1 MSSDQKP
8 SNLKRPAEENTKSS
22 GTNKK
27 ESSEQIRSEEG
38 IGEEKR
44 PKLEP
49 APQPPAQVVDESS
62 ENPKKLSVSG
72 SSSAPSPSASA
83 PLPPTIAINMN
94 TPQSLQAAH
103 NNVAAF
109 HQLLASGPLFGHGLP
124 TSMPSGGSPGIAGQ
138 TFPPGT
144 HPGAMAAALAAASA
158 AAQQQGAPQHQ
169 NAPTAEQQ
177 AAAAQLQA
185 IFGGAP
191 GGAPVPFGV
200 YPPPGMRPDFLGPM
214 AGFYMDSAAAAGF
227 HPYGMDPGRRKN
239 ATREVTLPLK
249 QWLNDHRRNPYP
261 SKAEKTILA
270 IFTKMTMTQVSTW
283 FANARRHE
291 PRRDSSLLENGASNT
306 IHGQLN
312 GVYEGQSKDSESDS
326 PRKKIWSIADTLN
339 PQRTTTSSSC
349 SSSSS
354 GASPPRPVLTSM
366 NNSTDYASAF
376 AAALAAAN
384 PHLDLNLNGQAF
396 QQPPNGGIHSM
407 MPAFPFPFMNPA
419 SNPVIA
425 AALAAAQQNQRSQMA
440 ATMGPPP
447 MIPPG
452 AQHSNPFMAL
462 LQQQQQQQ
470 LAAAMAMAA
479 AGMRLPNSFSGPEN
493 TSNLSSPTS
502 TTAPSA
508 DPSTLMT
515 ASNNNSSSSKLSAN
529 VATNGDTPKRTSSVN
544 SLSNNRSGSN
554 QQTSAKISTKAMLSP
569 SQIKTATSPVAS
581 NNESAS
587 TN

>member
-27 ESSEQIRSEEG
+27 ESSEQIHSEEG

-44 PKLEP
+44 PKLEH
-49 APQPPAQVVDESS
+49 APQPPASLVDESS

-124 TSMPSGGSPGIAGQ
+124 TSMPSGGSP
-138 TFPPGT
+138 
-144 HPGAMAAALAAASA
+144 AASA

-312 GVYEGQSKDSESDS
+312 GVYEGHSKDSESDS

-349 SSSSS
+349 SSSDDLKETKAIDLTSTMNTSSSSS
-354 GASPPRPVLTSM
+354 GASPPRPVATSM

-376 AAALAAAN
+376 AAAFA

-396 QQPPNGGIHSM
+396 QQPPNGAMHPM
-407 MPAFPFPFMNPA
+407 MPGFPFPFMNPA

-440 ATMGPPP
+440 AMGPPP
-447 MIPPG
+447 MMPPG

-479 AGMRLPNSFSGPEN
+479 AGMRLPNSFSGLEN

-508 DPSTLMT
+508 DPTTMMT
-515 ASNNNSSSSKLSAN
+515 ASNNNSSTSKLSAN
-529 VATNGDTPKRTSSVN
+529 TATNGDTPKRTSSVN

-569 SQIKTATSPVAS
+569 SQTKPATPPVA
-581 NNESAS
+581 NNTERAS